1 MAQNYVL
8 LETIDL
14 TQSASSVIFDNI
26 PQTGYTDLK
35 IVMSTRDT
43 YSGTSLEVFA
53 RFNNNTGSVYT
64 YKRLVGNG
72 ATAVSAGGSDTKL
85 FLGNHPGSTATSNT
99 FSNTEIYLPN
109 YTSSATKSI
118 SVDFTGENN
127 ATTAYTIFTAGITSD
142 TTAINRIDLLC
153 QTAFDIYST
162 FSLYGVAATGTTPVT
177 APFAT
182 GGNIV
187 ANDGTYWYHAFLSS
201 GTFTPTKE
209 LSCDI
214 LQVAGGGSGGAGT
227 GTGGGGAGGMLE
239 FTSQAL
245 TAIAYT
251 AIVGA
256 GGAGAGES
264 GSNSQFAS
272 LTASVGGG
280 RGGNQGT
287 GPAGSGGSGGGGAYA
302 GGTNASVAGSGTAG
316 QGSAGGN
323 GQDFGSN
330 SVGGGGG
337 GGKGGAGQAA
347 QNSST
352 PGLGGAGAASA
363 IAGGAATLLGELS
376 SGSYYFAGGG
386 GGASVVG
393 ASGRAGGVG
402 GGGRGGGAGATTPG
416 IRGTGGGGGGNH
428 QSYTQTLG
436 NGGSGVIVIRY
447 AMV

>member
-14 TQSASSVIFDNI
+14 TQSAASVTFDNL
-26 PQTGYTDLK
+26 PTSGYSDLK
-35 IVMSTRDT
+35 IVIS
-43 YSGTSLEVFA
+43 A
-53 RFNNNTGSVYT
+53 RIDATTPNIEISFN
-64 YKRLVGNG
+64 
-72 ATAVSAGGSDTKL
+72 
-85 FLGNHPGSTATSNT
+85 GSTTSFSNKVVYGDGTAAFSTSYARHVGYATMSSNT
-99 FSNTEIYLPN
+99 TSAFGNTEIYIPE
-109 YTSSATKSI
+109 YRSSNLKSF
-118 SVDFTGENN
+118 SSDGVSENN
-127 ATTAYTIFTAGITSD
+127 AIQAYTSFDAGLWSNTAAITSI
-142 TTAINRIDLLC
+142 TLTPQSANNFV
-153 QTAFDIYST
+153 ANST
-162 FSLYGVAATGTTPVT
+162 FSLYGVAATGTNPVT

-187 ANDGTYWYHAFLSS
+187 AQDGTYWYHAFLSS

-386 GGASVVG
+386 GGASVTG
-393 ASGRAGGVG
+393 ATGRAGGVG
-402 GGGRGGGAGATTPG
+402 GGGRGGGNGAQTPG
-416 IRGTGGGGGGNH
+416 RRGTGGGGGGNN
-428 QSYTQTLG
+428 QNYDQTLG